1 LIQLNIS
8 DKKPSIYFD
17 AFRIYYSLVSYWPQ
31 TSVKLCTMSADLE
44 VALRWLGSPRQLQ
57 GVDNVAQILGE
68 EVSCPVSPLRA
79 GQCLFNVVVLCGSAV
94 LSNIHDA
101 WILATTADCPILVTG
116 GVGHSTVHL
125 IRALVSHEA
134 AAHRTRWIPLWA
146 RFMDRY
152 NLRGDQQEADITRL
166 LNDGRSE
173 ASWISEILVICFEF
187 PQEKIWL
194 EDKSTNC
201 GANAQMT
208 LRVLPDQ
215 LDAFI
220 ASNRREPAA
229 SPHDVQLLIIQD
241 PTMQR
246 RSLLSF
252 LRHVELLESAQNARG
267 YRWRIATVDTNAAAS
282 TNLTAEGVAMT
293 FGYNI
298 DRLVSL
304 VVGEHQRLM
313 PGPSGYG
320 PLGAHFIADG
330 GEIPPDVEAAFSALK
345 VQHGVDGRKSF
356 VQIPP

>member
-1 LIQLNIS
+1 
-8 DKKPSIYFD
+8 
-17 AFRIYYSLVSYWPQ
+17 
-31 TSVKLCTMSADLE
+31 MSADLE
-44 VALRWLGSPRQLQ
+44 VVFRWLGSPRQIQ
-57 GVDNVAQILGE
+57 GIDNVAQILGD
-68 EVSCPVSPLRA
+68 EVSSPASPLRA
-79 GQCLFNVVVLCGSAV
+79 NHCLLNVVVLCGSAV

-134 AAHRTRWIPLWA
+134 EAHRMRWMPLWA

-152 NLRGDQQEADITRL
+152 YLRGDQPEADITRL
-166 LNDGRSE
+166 LNEGRSE
-173 ASWISEILVICFEF
+173 ASWISEILIVCFEF
-187 PQEKIWL
+187 PAEKIWI
-194 EDKSTNC
+194 EDNSTNC

-208 LRVLPDQ
+208 LRVLPEQ

-220 ASNRREPAA
+220 AINRREPAA
-229 SPHDVQLLIIQD
+229 SPHDVQLFIIQD

-252 LRHVELLESAQNARG
+252 LRHVELLESAQNDRR
-267 YRWRIATVDTNAAAS
+267 YRWRIATVDTNASAS
-282 TNLTAEGVAMT
+282 TNLAAEGVATT

-345 VQHGVDGRKSF
+345 IQYGVDGRKSF
-356 VQIPP
+356 GQISP